1 MAFRFALFPFAVL
14 LFRFRLPIQSTS
26 MNKLVLSNLVHRPL
40 RSAISVVAIAIEV
53 TLIVLIVG
61 LSIGTLND
69 AAERQKGIGAD
80 IMVSPP
86 GSSFLIGLS
95 SSPMPAKIA
104 DVLRK
109 VNHVT
114 AVAPVAMQSNTSGAL
129 EVIDGIVLDPNS
141 PDDFNKIGAPFKF
154 LEGGPFQGPF
164 DLLVDDYLA
173 NQRNVHVGDKQ
184 ELMNHEFRV
193 SGVVLHGK
201 GARKFIPLNTL
212 QDLTGSAGKVS
223 MFYVKVDDPKVAPDV
238 AAAIKQIPG
247 MQNYGVRTTAEYMSM
262 MSVQNVPGLSIF
274 INIVIGISMV
284 IGFLV
289 IFQSMYTAV
298 MERTREIGILKSL
311 GANKFYIVNVILRET
326 VVLSI
331 AGIILGFGISYL
343 AAAGIRHKFPLQTIL
358 MTPGWATRA
367 AIIAIIGALL
377 GAIYPALKAAQ
388 KDPIDALAYE

>member
-1 MAFRFALFPFAVL
+1 
-14 LFRFRLPIQSTS
+14 
-26 MNKLVLSNLVHRPL
+26 MNKLVFSNLVHRPL

-53 TLIVLIVG
+53 TLILLIVG

-95 SSPMPAKIA
+95 SSPMPVKIA

-129 EVIDGIVLDPNS
+129 EVIDGIVLNPSSPN
-141 PDDFNKIGAPFKF
+141 DFNKIGAPFKY
-154 LEGGPFQGPF
+154 LEGGPLQGPY

-184 ELMNHEFRV
+184 ELMNHEFHV
-193 SGVVLHGK
+193 VGVVLHGK
-201 GARKFIPLNTL
+201 GARKFIQLSTL
-212 QDLTGSAGKVS
+212 QDLTGSVGKVS
-223 MFYVKVDDPKVAPDV
+223 MFYVKVDDPKVAPEV
-238 AAAIKQIPG
+238 AADMKRIPG

-262 MSVQNVPGLSIF
+262 MSVQNVPGLSVF

-311 GANKFYIVNVILRET
+311 GANKFYIINVILRET
-326 VVLSI
+326 VLLAVV
-331 AGIILGFGISYL
+331 GIGLGFLISYL
-343 AAAGIRHKFPLQTIL
+343 ASIGIRHKFPLQTIL
-358 MTPGWATRA
+358 MTGAWAGKA
-367 AIIAIIGALL
+367 ASIAIVGALL
-377 GAIYPALKAAQ
+377 GAVYPAFKAAQ

>member
-1 MAFRFALFPFAVL
+1 
-14 LFRFRLPIQSTS
+14 
-26 MNKLVLSNLVHRPL
+26 MNKLVISNLVHRPL
-40 RSAISVVAIAIEV
+40 RSAISIVAIAIEV
-53 TLIVLIVG
+53 TLIMLIVG
-61 LSIGTLND
+61 LSVGMLSD

-80 IMVSPP
+80 VMVSPP
-86 GSSFLIGLS
+86 GSSFLMGLS
-95 SSPMPAKIA
+95 SSPMPMKIA
-104 DVLRK
+104 DLLRK

-114 AVAPVAMQSNTSGAL
+114 AVAPVAMQSNTSGAV
-129 EVIDGIVLDPNS
+129 EIIDGIVLDPSS
-141 PDDFNKIGAPFKF
+141 PNDFNKIGAPFKY
-154 LEGGPFQGPF
+154 LEGGPFEGPY

-173 NQRNVHVGDKQ
+173 NQRNVHVGDRQ

-223 MFYVKVDDPKVAPDV
+223 MFYVKVDDPKQAPEV

-262 MSVQNVPGLSIF
+262 MTVQNMPGLSIF

-284 IGFLV
+284 IGFLA

-311 GANKFYIVNVILRET
+311 GAGKPYIINVILRET
-326 VVLSI
+326 MVLAI
-331 AGIILGFGISYL
+331 MGIGLGFLISYL
-343 AAAGIRHKFPLQTIL
+343 AALGIRHEFPLQTIL
-358 MTPGWATRA
+358 MTGGWATRA

-377 GAIYPALKAAQ
+377 GAIYPAFKAAQ